1 MEVGGVMST
10 VVYSFGN
17 SLVSSQAKDL
27 LGYAYTPFDPLN
39 PLHLPPY
46 TIRVK
51 CMPGNTPGVTK
62 GTTTYVGDDVY
73 DITYESRDWYAL
85 FYGNYRITKVLGA
98 NTSGVTEMS
107 DMFESCTN
115 LSRVEH
121 PFNCGDALQAY
132 DMFRNCTNLQYAP
145 DLNLSRC
152 TRLSGLFYNCTALS
166 SVGNIDMSS
175 AYEAGNMF
183 NGCQSL
189 HSIPQLDTSN
199 VQDFIGFFANCT
211 GVSTFPAVD
220 THNATR
226 TSGMFSSCLSLTM
239 PPMLDTSNVEDMSGM
254 FAGCS
259 NLQSIP
265 QYDTSN
271 ATNMSDMFKYC
282 PSLNVANMPALDTS
296 SAESMSAMFWGT
308 PVGTVPAWLNTR
320 NVQDFYCMF
329 YDSSLRTL
337 SNTPLRFD
345 SAVNV
350 ESMFEGNYYV
360 TDGAYAMYQTMS
372 QIPTITN
379 HSRCFNSCGRSTS
392 TGEAELNMIP
402 ESWGGNAT

>member
-1 MEVGGVMST
+1 MEAIMST

-27 LGYAYTPFDPLN
+27 LGYTYTPFDPLN

-46 TIRVK
+46 TIRVQ
-51 CMPGNTPGVTK
+51 CMSGNTPEVTK
-62 GTTTYVGDDVY
+62 GTTTHVGGDVY
-73 DITYESRDWYAL
+73 DITYESHDWYAL

-98 NTSGVTEMS
+98 NTTGVTEMS
-107 DMFESCTN
+107 DIFESCTN
-115 LSRVEH
+115 LQRVEH
-121 PFNCGDALQAY
+121 PFDCGNVLQAY

-145 DLNLSRC
+145 DLNTSRC
-152 TRLSGLFYNCTALS
+152 TRLDGLFYNCTSLS
-166 SVGNIDMSS
+166 SVGSIDLSS
-175 AYEAGNMF
+175 ATYAGNIF

-189 HSIPQLDTSN
+189 HSIPLLDTSN

-211 GVSTFPAVD
+211 GISTFPALN
-220 THNATR
+220 THNAIR
-226 TSGMFSSCLSLTM
+226 TKDMFGHCLSLVT
-239 PPMLDTSNVEDMSGM
+239 PPMLNTSNVEDMSGM

-259 NLQSIP
+259 NLRSIP

-271 ATNMSDMFKYC
+271 VTDMDDMFKYC
-282 PSLNVANMPALDTS
+282 PSLDVSHMPALDTS
-296 SAESMSAMFWGT
+296 NVESMAAMFWGT
-308 PVGTVPAWLNTR
+308 PVVTVPAWLDTR
-320 NVQDFYCMF
+320 NVQDFSKMF
-329 YDSSLRTL
+329 YGSDLITL

-360 TDGAYAMYQTMS
+360 TDGAYAMYQAMS

-379 HSRCFNSCGRSTS
+379 HSRCFHFCGRSTT

-402 ESWGGNAT
+402 ESWGGYAT

>member
-1 MEVGGVMST
+1 MST

-85 FYGNYRITKVLGA
+85 FRENYRITKVLGA
-98 NTSGVTEMS
+98 NTTGVTEMS
-107 DMFESCTN
+107 DIFDSCTN
-115 LSRVEH
+115 LQGVEH
-121 PFNCGDALQAY
+121 PFDCGNVLQAY
-132 DMFRNCTNLQYAP
+132 DMFRNCTNLQYVP
-145 DLNLSRC
+145 DLNTSRC
-152 TRLSGLFYNCTALS
+152 TKLSGMFYNCTALS

-175 AYEAGNMF
+175 AVELGNAF
-183 NGCQSL
+183 NTCQSL
-189 HSIPQLDTSN
+189 HSIPTLNTSN
-199 VQDFIGFFANCT
+199 GQDFIGFFANCK

-239 PPMLDTSNVEDMSGM
+239 PPMLNTSNVEDMSDM

-271 ATNMSDMFKYC
+271 ATNMSGMFRYC

-308 PVGTVPAWLNTR
+308 PVGTVPTWLNTR
-320 NVQDFYCMF
+320 NVRNFSKMF

-337 SNTPLRFD
+337 SNTSLRFD
-345 SAVNV
+345 SAVDV
-350 ESMFEGNYYV
+350 ELMFAENYYV
-360 TDGAYAMYQTMS
+360 TDGAYAMYQAMS

-379 HSRCFNSCGRSTS
+379 HSGCFHYCGRSTT

-402 ESWGGNAT
+402 ESWGGYAT